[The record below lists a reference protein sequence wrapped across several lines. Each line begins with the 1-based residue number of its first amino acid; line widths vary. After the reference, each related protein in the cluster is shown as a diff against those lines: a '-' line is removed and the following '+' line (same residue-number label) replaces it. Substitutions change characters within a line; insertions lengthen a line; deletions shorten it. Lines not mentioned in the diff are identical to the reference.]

1 MLYRKI
7 EATIREYF
15 NGDMKRVL
23 VVSGARQIGKSYIIR
38 YVGKQ
43 LFKNFIELNF
53 IASAEIRDAFEKV
66 GNTEDFYLTL
76 STIAG
81 SRLGTSENTLI
92 FLDEIQECPNL
103 LTLLKFLKQE
113 NRFQY
118 VASGSLLGLCLKH
131 TASIPIG
138 SIEIL
143 NMWPLDFE
151 EFLIAND
158 FGTEAIS
165 YIKDCF
171 KTLRSPRKEIHER
184 VMNLFRRYLLVGG
197 LPAVVD
203 NYITEHNLV
212 TVRKLQNDIHRLYA
226 ADASKYDV
234 VHRLQ
239 ITRIYELIPSNMEN
253 KKKRLVYKS
262 IEDKKGRAARD
273 YEEETE
279 YLVSSGVAL
288 QVSAI
293 SNPRFPLIETER
305 KNLIK
310 LYLNDVGLLSG
321 ILYGMNPRAV
331 LEDIA
336 SINLGSLYENAVAC
350 ELAAHG
356 SKLFYYD
363 NRNYGEVDYLI
374 DDYAS
379 LQVLP
384 LEVKSGKDYRVHSA
398 LNRFVSNSD
407 YNISEGYVLSNSEK
421 IETQGKIHYIPVYMA
436 MFFTASPLEADR
448 IEI

>member
-15 NGDMKRVL
+15 SGKMKRVL
-23 VVSGARQIGKSYIIR
+23 VISGARQIGKSYIIR
-38 YVGKQ
+38 HVGQ
-43 LFKNFIELNF
+43 ECFKNFIELNF
-53 IASAEIRDAFEKV
+53 LANNEILDAFEKV

-81 SRLGTSENTLI
+81 SRLGSSENTLI

-158 FGTEAIS
+158 FGTEAIA
-165 YIKDCF
+165 YLKECF
-171 KTLRSPRKEIHER
+171 KTLKSPRNEIHER
-184 VMNLFRRYLLVGG
+184 VMRLFKRYLLVGG

-203 NYITEHNLV
+203 NYIAEHNLV
-212 TVRKLQNDIHRLYA
+212 TVRKLQNDIHQLYA
-226 ADASKYDV
+226 ADASKYDME
-234 VHRLQ
+234 HRLK
-239 ITRIYELIPSNMEN
+239 ITRIYDLIPSNMEN

-262 IEDKKGRAARD
+262 IEEKKGRAARD

-305 KNLIK
+305 KNLLK

-321 ILYGMNPRAV
+321 ILYGMNPRAI

-356 SKLFYYD
+356 NKLFYYD
-363 NRNYGEVDYLI
+363 NRNYGEVDYII

-384 LEVKSGKDYRVHSA
+384 LEVKSGKDYRVYSA

-407 YNISEGYVLSNSEK
+407 YNISEGYVLSNSGK
-421 IETQGKIHYIPVYMA
+421 IETHDKIRYIPVYMA
-436 MFFTASPLEADR
+436 MFFTASPSEADR